1 MPNTPKM
8 NDPRELFLHE
18 LGDLLYVEKTLYKEL
33 PKLAQEATDE
43 ELSGAF
49 EAHREETK
57 QHAATLEQVFELIG
71 ETPKA
76 EQCPGI
82 DGIKQEHDDFIKE
95 EKPSPGGLR
104 PLPDRRRRARRA
116 LRDRRLHRPDH
127 DGAGDGRERGRRAA
141 PGEPQAGEGRAREAR
156 KGGHAP
162 FTRARDGIAFKRA
175 AGVRPAATLL
185 PPGEQVATGL
195 PWLASRVGR
204 SRWRRRYERRI
215 RSSKPRPSAS

>member
-1 MPNTPKM
+1 MPNTSKM

-95 EKPSPGGLR
+95 EKPSAEVCDLF
-104 PLPDRRRRARRA
+104 LT
-116 LRDRRLHRPDH
+116 
-127 DGAGDGRERGRRAA
+127 GAGARAEHYEIA
-141 PGEPQAGEGRAREAR
+141 AYTGLITMAQAMGESEAVVLLQENLQQE
-156 KGGHAP
+156 K
-162 FTRARDGIAFKRA
+162 A
-175 AGVRPAATLL
+175 ALEKLEKAATRL
-185 PPGEQVATGL
+185 
-195 PWLASRVGR
+195 SREHVT
-204 SRWRRRYERRI
+204 
-215 RSSKPRPSAS
+215 A